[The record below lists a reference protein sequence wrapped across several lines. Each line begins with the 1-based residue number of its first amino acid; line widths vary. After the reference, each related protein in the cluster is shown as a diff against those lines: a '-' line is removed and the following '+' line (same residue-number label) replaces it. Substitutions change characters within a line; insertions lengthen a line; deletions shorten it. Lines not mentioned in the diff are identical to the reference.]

1 MQTST
6 SALRLLCLVSNTM
19 FRKSAPRQASLPSA
33 ELSSLYRP
41 VVRGYLLA
49 VGVYYFIITCS
60 HPFYE
65 TGAALLVLA
74 GLSLVTGLVSLAGYR
89 LCASPQTSYARLQ
102 IVTLITNLLMLANV
116 LAYLLAH
123 FESPKLIYFVLL
135 ALGFATVGPSRRV
148 LYSSAVAALVALIAM
163 AARGGPEILSEYAF
177 IGLAGCFGAI
187 ALTNMTRGAIIREL
201 RARLAAEALNRQIE
215 QELATNEALRIQA
228 QHLVLV
234 AEGASRSKTEFLATV
249 SHELRTP
256 LNGVLG
262 MAQAM
267 AGDILSK
274 PQRARLSTI
283 QDSGRALLGIINDV
297 LDVSKIEAGR
307 LELSPS
313 AFDLAR
319 FAEDLGALYGGL
331 AGDRGLAFHL
341 EVTPQAQ
348 GWRYGD
354 EVRLRQVIS
363 NLLANALKFTEA
375 GSVTARIDAEG
386 DVLKVSVTDTGLG
399 IAADRAPRLFEKFVQ
414 ADASTTR
421 RFGGTGLGLAICRD
435 ILTLMGGAID
445 FTSHPGEGSCFSFT
459 VPLPRTEAPSAVAP
473 EEADPQFDD
482 ALRVLV
488 ADDNP
493 TNRLVIRTLL
503 EQVGI
508 EIVAVDSGTA
518 AIEAWEAGAW
528 SAILMDI
535 HMPGMDGLEA
545 TQRIRAREQVLG
557 RARIPII
564 AVTASVL
571 SHETDAYFAAGM
583 DDFIAKPI
591 ELSRLLSILQDCL
604 NRGAGDSPT
613 EAVVA

>member
-1 MQTST
+1 MLINNRL
-6 SALRLLCLVSNTM
+6 ALP
-19 FRKSAPRQASLPSA
+19 AA
-33 ELSSLYRP
+33 ELASVYRP

-49 VGVYYFIITCS
+49 ASVYYLIISIS

-65 TGAALLVLA
+65 TGSA
-74 GLSLVTGLVSLAGYR
+74 LVTLVGLAAGASTFCLAGYAWCGR
-89 LCASPQTSYARLQ
+89 QDVSYPSLEGL
-102 IVTLITNLLMLANV
+102 TLGANLLIIANV
-116 LAYLLAH
+116 AAYLALH
-123 FESPKLIYFVLL
+123 FEPPKLIYFVIM

-148 LYSSAVAALVALIAM
+148 LYPCVGIALVALVVF
-163 AARGGPEILSEYAF
+163 AAEIGPGAGAQYAF
-177 IGLAGCFGAI
+177 VGLAGCFGAI
-187 ALTNMTRGAIIREL
+187 GLSTMTRGVVFREV
-201 RARLAAEALNRQIE
+201 RARLAAEALTRQIE

-267 AGDILSK
+267 TGDPLSK
-274 PQRARLSTI
+274 SQRARLSTI

-307 LELSPS
+307 LELSPY

-331 AGDRGLAFHL
+331 AGDRGLSFHL

-435 ILTLMGGAID
+435 ILALMGGAID

-459 VPLPRTEAPSAVAP
+459 VPLPRTEAPSAVGP
-473 EEADPQFDD
+473 EEADPQFDA

-604 NRGAGDSPT
+604 NRGTGDGPT
-613 EAVVA
+613 EAAVA